1 LHTAAAIARFVPGL
15 VFVVFGA
22 NRFLNFVPM
31 GPVPA
36 LAGQVSGPWIQS
48 HYMVVALTR
57 EVLSG
62 LLLVLGCRTW
72 STA

>member
-1 LHTAAAIARFVPGL
+1 MNTDAAIARFVLGL
-15 VFVVFGA
+15 VFVVFGM
-22 NRFLNFVPM
+22 NGFLNFTPM

-36 LAGQVSGPWIQS
+36 LAGQFAGALIQS
-48 HYMVVALTR
+48 HSMVVVLTF
-57 EVLSG
+57 EVLGG